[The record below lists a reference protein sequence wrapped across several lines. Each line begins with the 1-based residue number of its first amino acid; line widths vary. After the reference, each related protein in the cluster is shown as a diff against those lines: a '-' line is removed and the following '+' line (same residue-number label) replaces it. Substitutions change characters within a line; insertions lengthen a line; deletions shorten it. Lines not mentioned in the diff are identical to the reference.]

1 MNQQSWARAPIIFGQ
16 FLWIIILVPILGV
29 SGYSFY
35 VIARYFGVPSIIAIS
50 MSTCFDGVALLAAT
64 YAIRYAEKGLNGSG
78 PRTAVRVF
86 VAIGAFLQTFHARI
100 THEPNGAWLLWAS
113 LPIAAAVVYEIH
125 LRWAKKEALAKAD
138 ASSPS
143 FGALSWILFP
153 AQTLSALRDVIRQ
166 RMEFIRAQAMRRTKV
181 VNIIAEDREPKAP
194 QRLHAVGGK
203 KRSKHAPVAHIRR
216 WAKQQ
221 PQFAGRVGDFARLPN
236 DVVDAYYRAHQ
247 RAG

>member
-1 MNQQSWARAPIIFGQ
+1 MKQESWARASAITGQ
-16 FLWIIILVPILGV
+16 FLWVIILIPILGV

-35 VIARYFGVPSIIAIS
+35 IIARYFGVPPIVAIA

-78 PRTAVRVF
+78 PRMAVRLF
-86 VAIGAFLQTFHARI
+86 VAIGAFHARI
-100 THEPNGAWLLWAS
+100 THEPNGAWILWAS

-125 LRWAKKEALAKAD
+125 LRWAKKEALARAD
-138 ASSPS
+138 SSSPA

-153 AQTLSALRDVIRQ
+153 LDTLSALRDVIRQ
-166 RMEFIRAQAMRRTKV
+166 RMEFVRAQSLRRTKV
-181 VNIIAEDREPKAP
+181 VGIIAEDNEPKAP
-194 QRLHAVGGK
+194 PRLHTVGGR

-221 PQFAGRVGDFARLPN
+221 PEYASRVGDFARLPA

-247 RAG
+247 RSA